1 MDIFRSQP
9 SFYISHPRA
18 DKPNTTA
25 ELTSVSGWKI
35 VFLFEESHPLTLKRI
50 GINFRHEI
58 FIEFQ
63 KEYSFPSPAPK
74 VSISW
79 EKQAVEHIA

>member
-9 SFYISHPRA
+9 SFYISRPRA

-63 KEYSFPSPAPK
+63 K
-74 VSISW
+74 SILSHPQPLRLVFLG
-79 EKQAVEHIA
+79 KNKLLNT